1 MKAIIIAAGEGKRL
15 RPITSTQPKPLIPIA
30 GKPLL
35 EHTILGLKE
44 AGIKEILLVV
54 GYKDNLIK
62 EYFGDGKEKFDIKIK
77 YIKQEE
83 QLGTAHAFG
92 YGKNFANNEPVLFM
106 YGDLL
111 VEPQVYQEIVHLYS

>member
-1 MKAIIIAAGEGKRL
+1 MKAIIISAGEGKRL

-54 GYKDNLIK
+54 G
-62 EYFGDGKEKFDIKIK
+62 
-77 YIKQEE
+77 
-83 QLGTAHAFG
+83 
-92 YGKNFANNEPVLFM
+92 
-106 YGDLL
+106 
-111 VEPQVYQEIVHLYS
+111 